1 MKNYRGTS
9 PINPMTKLSVM
20 KRYLHQIMHVVFLS
34 AVFLIIA
41 LSYFDPQLLVLVNQ
55 WFSPITGVASLV
67 PYVSLVV
74 HASNTPQITEAYLS
88 LLYVAMAG
96 LFANLYWATRPHF
109 PGAPSK
115 TYEISSNGYAYFME
129 RHIYGRLAPSVSLDR
144 LARQMLIATTR
155 PVIPSEY
162 FSNYRELLI
171 RYFAN
176 TEVRRGYIIIFLAGF
191 LGFPWVAYDEVN
203 SIKLS
208 ILPFRYAA
216 ILMAYCQIR
225 LLFEAVLFLG
235 YFYLSRLKK

>member
-9 PINPMTKLSVM
+9 PINPMTKLSIM

-34 AVFLIIA
+34 VVFLIIA

-55 WFSPITGVASLV
+55 WFSPITGVASFV

-115 TYEISSNGYAYFME
+115 TYEISSNGYACFME
-129 RHIYGRLAPSVSLDR
+129 RHIYGWLAPSVSLDR
-144 LARQMLIATTR
+144 LGRLMFIAATR
-155 PVIPSEY
+155 PFVPSEH
-162 FSNYRELLI
+162 FSNYKELLT
-171 RYFAN
+171 RYFAS
-176 TEVRRGYIIIFLAGF
+176 TEVRRDYTGLFIGSFL
-191 LGFPWVAYDEVN
+191 LLPWILYEDVN
-203 SIKLS
+203 SVKMS